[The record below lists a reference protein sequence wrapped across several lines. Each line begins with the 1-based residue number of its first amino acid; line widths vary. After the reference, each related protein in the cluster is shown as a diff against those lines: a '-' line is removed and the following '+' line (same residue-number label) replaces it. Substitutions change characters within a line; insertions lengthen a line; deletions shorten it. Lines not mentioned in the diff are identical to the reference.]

1 MKNKKVKKIKNS
13 KKKTVKKKNPIIVMV
28 SGGFDPIHIGH
39 VRYIQEAKK
48 LGDKLIVVINNDNW
62 LRMKKGKEFMPELER
77 KEIIEA
83 ITGVDKVII
92 SSHSKNTKDTSVCNE
107 IEKIKPHIF
116 ANGGDR
122 KPDWDPIPEVSVCNE
137 LNIRM
142 VYNVGRGG
150 KIRSSSDL
158 LKKYSK
164 RIKSIKK

>member
-1 MKNKKVKKIKNS
+1 MTKKIK
-13 KKKTVKKKNPIIVMV
+13 KKPIISNKNHKIVMI

-39 VRYIQEAKK
+39 IRLMQEAKK

-62 LRMKKGKEFMPELER
+62 IRMKKGKEFMPENER

-83 ITGVDKVII
+83 ISGVDEVVI
-92 SSHSKNTKDTSVCNE
+92 SGHKKNSKDMSICKE
-107 IEKIKPHIF
+107 LIKIKPHIF

-122 KPDWDPIPEVSVCNE
+122 NEKDSQDPKSSLYQERKIHKKYGIE
-137 LNIRM
+137 M

-158 LKKYSK
+158 LRDYSEKIKNKK
-164 RIKSIKK
+164 